1 MSMSPRRS
9 WRSMR
14 GRIAEELAAAPA
26 GDKAPPGCA
35 TMCYMDAGKMK
46 TQRVGVRELRQ
57 NLSRYLE
64 RVTAGERFEV
74 TERNLPVA
82 ILAPLPGRASALE
95 RMITDGRVPPARPDP
110 AGRGPPPGA
119 PDPTAPGALLA
130 PLPGRASALERM
142 STGGRVLPARLDL
155 TELGPPPERPGEMT
169 LSEALAE
176 QRGE

>member
-95 RMITDGRVPPARPDP
+95 RMITDGRV
-110 AGRGPPPGA
+110 
-119 PDPTAPGALLA
+119 
-130 PLPGRASALERM
+130 
-142 STGGRVLPARLDL
+142 LPARLDL

-169 LSEALAE
+169 LSEAPAE
-176 QRGE
+176 PRGEDWSTRGEPPYLHS

>member
-74 TERNLPVA
+74 TERNPPGG
-82 ILAPLPGRASALE
+82 IPAPLPRPASA
-95 RMITDGRVPPARPDP
+95 PAP
-110 AGRGPPPGA
+110 
-119 PDPTAPGALLA
+119 
-130 PLPGRASALERM
+130 M
-142 STGGRVLPARLDL
+142 ST
-155 TELGPPPERPGEMT
+155 
-169 LSEALAE
+169 
-176 QRGE
+176 